1 MPWYK
6 VIFKIK
12 KNMKVIILISSFLLL
27 CLNISISQNCDP
39 VDPPMSQDYIS
50 LESSGPQDNIII
62 TAKAKFN
69 ITTPWAVFSSFWI
82 KTDNTSSVTIT
93 STNPAFPLYWVQ
105 VINSED
111 FGEPPGHRYTFFASA
126 PPFDP
131 SAVFPIN
138 EDVFVGNFKVDPPSQ
153 TVETVMT
160 DIVPPYDN
168 SGFWLYYRNAVS
180 FCLPNYKDNLIY
192 PGANLPLP
200 IILSTFTA
208 KKENERSVHLDW
220 STSSEINSNN
230 FIIERSQDGQ
240 DWTDIG
246 TVSAAGNSTNT
257 IAYNYLDSDLP
268 LSSRNLNNILY
279 YKLRLVDLDG
289 KYIHSDIRVVHM
301 NVFNTDNSFAIYP
314 NPSMQYFNIDL
325 TNIDTQY
332 GDLHLSVYDMMGK
345 RVIKK
350 KILGGGIELL
360 DMSEYPTGLYQVKIT
375 QGAKQY
381 QNRISK
387 I

>member
-1 MPWYK
+1 
-6 VIFKIK
+6 
-12 KNMKVIILISSFLLL
+12 MKVIILISSFCLLS
-27 CLNISISQNCDP
+27 LNVIIGQSCDP
-39 VDPPMSQDYIS
+39 ADPPMSQDYFDIMFT
-50 LESSGPQDNIII
+50 GPQDNIVAS
-62 TAKAKFN
+62 AKSKYNFTVSLVKFS
-69 ITTPWAVFSSFWI
+69 TFWI
-82 KTDNTSSVTIT
+82 KTDNTSTVSVI
-93 STNPAFPLYWVQ
+93 SSNPAFPLSKVQ
-105 VINSED
+105 EIDSDNPY
-111 FGEPPGHRYTFFASA
+111 FGEPPGHKYTYFASA
-126 PPFDP
+126 TPFDP
-131 SAVFPIN
+131 STVFPLN
-138 EDVFVGNFKVDPPSQ
+138 DSVFIGSFSVNPPSQ

-160 DIVPPYDN
+160 DIIPPVFLG
-168 SGFWLYYRNAVS
+168 SWLYYRNS
-180 FCLPNYKDNLIY
+180 ITFCLPNYKDNLIL
-192 PGANLPLP
+192 PGANVPLP
-200 IILSTFTA
+200 ILLKTFTA

-246 TVSAAGNSTNT
+246 AVSAAGNSSSTV
-257 IAYNYLDSDLP
+257 AYSYIDNDLP
-268 LSSRNLNNILY
+268 LTNRTLNNILY

-289 KYIHSDIRVVHM
+289 KYIHSDIRVVHL
-301 NVFNTDNSFAIYP
+301 NNFETDHNFAIYP